1 LLYAGFWHMAKV
13 KPPEDEA
20 ADKKP
25 GANKRS
31 RKEER

>member
-1 LLYAGFWHMAKV
+1 MAKV

-25 GANKRS
+25 GA
-31 RKEER
+31 RKEERRQVIEE